1 MIKDLGGV
9 EIANSQIP
17 KDIIEKIPK
26 DFQVQYYAGL
36 GDIFNYPTKTY
47 VVRQEDTSAWFQLT
61 QSGNYISLMVAESK
75 PLNVTAKAL
84 TSSALKQSLDQDNK
98 VSVQINFATDKTEIL
113 PDSQAQID
121 QIVALLKD
129 NPNLKLGIYGHTDN
143 TGDAA
148 HNLKLSDQRA
158 QSVVAALTKAGI
170 ESNRLI
176 AKGFGDT
183 QPVANNSNEDGK
195 AKNRRVELVKL

>member
-1 MIKDLGGV
+1 MIKDLGGL

-47 VVRQEDTSAWFQLT
+47 VVRQEDKFAWLQLT
-61 QSGNYISLMVAESK
+61 QSGNYTSLMVAESK

-84 TSSALKQSLDQDNK
+84 TSSVLKQSLDQDNK
-98 VSVQINFATDKTEIL
+98 VSVQINFATDKAEIL
-113 PDSQAQID
+113 PESQTQIE
-121 QIVALLKD
+121 QIVTLLKD
-129 NPNLKLGIYGHTDN
+129 NPDLKLGIYGHTDN
-143 TGDAA
+143 TGDAT
-148 HNLKLSDQRA
+148 HNLKLSEQRA
-158 QSVVAALTKAGI
+158 ESVVAALTKAGI
-170 ESNRLI
+170 ESNRLT

-183 QPVANNSNEDGK
+183 QPVADNASEDGK

>member
-1 MIKDLGGV
+1 VIKDLGGV
-9 EIANSQIP
+9 EVTNSQIP

-47 VVRQEDTSAWFQLT
+47 VLRQEDKTAWFQLT

-84 TSSALKQSLDQDNK
+84 TSSALKQGLDQDNK
-98 VSVQINFATDKTEIL
+98 VSVQINFATDKAEIL
-113 PDSQAQID
+113 LDSQAQIE

-129 NPNLKLGIYGHTDN
+129 NPDLKLGIYGHTDN
-143 TGDAA
+143 TGDAT

-170 ESNRLI
+170 ESSRLS

-183 QPVANNSNEDGK
+183 QPVADNTGDDGMTI
-195 AKNRRVELVKL
+195 LYPP

>member
-1 MIKDLGGV
+1 MEIQRSLESVIKDLGGV

-17 KDIIEKIPK
+17 KKIIEKIPK

-47 VVRQEDTSAWFQLT
+47 VVRQENKSTWFQLT

-75 PLNVTAKAL
+75 PLNVTAN

-98 VSVQINFATDKTEIL
+98 VSVQINFATNKAEIL
-113 PDSQAQID
+113 PESQAQIE
-121 QIVALLKD
+121 QIVVLLKD
-129 NPNLKLGIYGHTDN
+129 NPDLKLGIYGHTNN
-143 TGDAA
+143 TGDAT

-158 QSVVAALTKAGI
+158 QSMVAALTK
-170 ESNRLI
+170 
-176 AKGFGDT
+176 K
-183 QPVANNSNEDGK
+183 
-195 AKNRRVELVKL
+195 RVSKETV